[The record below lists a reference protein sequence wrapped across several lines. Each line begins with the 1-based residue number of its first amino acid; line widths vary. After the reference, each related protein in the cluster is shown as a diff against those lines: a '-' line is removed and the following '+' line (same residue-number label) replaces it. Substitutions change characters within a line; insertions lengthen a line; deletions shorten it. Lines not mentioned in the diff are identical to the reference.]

1 MKPIIISRSLAFF
14 LGLLL
19 LTTRSGAQQVL
30 EYTENAAGNVGVTYW
45 YTDSYTAA
53 GGCRNTVEFLPNGFD
68 FNDPNTKYPLLIF
81 FPGRNQTASPT
92 DIFNNG
98 SNPEGVKAPR
108 LKENIFSWTWP
119 SIIKVQTL
127 PIPRYL
133 LTYYSPVNVP
143 GPANQTYSFIV
154 VTVQC
159 GPNDVIADYDKL
171 IRGYVFE
178 KYKDKIDP
186 RRIYLTGLS
195 LGGGKAMEYLADPS
209 RAATIAAAAPVAT
222 GTECPFTPEFI
233 STPGVLGPSPIP
245 PVWSPCADQSQ
256 FNAIV
261 QNVVNSTTLG
271 LFFNH
276 NLNDRSAAPVRIT
289 NFFFDAINAIQ
300 PGRAGGYFNP
310 VAPSDPFDPT
320 HDAWGRAYDP
330 FITDYNGKNMYSWLL
345 DFQSNNTLLP
355 LPVRLRDFTVAKNSQ
370 GGVNLKWTTD
380 MEQHTSHFSIERSVD
395 GKNFLSIGTV
405 RSAGNSN
412 SLRNYVFVDDA
423 LLTQE
428 LYYRLK
434 MVDLDGR
441 YEYSPTKKIRFSNR
455 GMKFTISPNPGVGPV
470 RLLIEGEARG
480 PLEFTLKD
488 QAGRILIREKGEK
501 TRQTFQWQPDLSGL
515 ATGLYFIRI
524 AGDQVNH
531 TMKLVKP

>member
-1 MKPIIISRSLAFF
+1 MKPLKFSGSLAISLWIVLMSFN
-14 LGLLL
+14 
-19 LTTRSGAQQVL
+19 TSAQQVL
-30 EYTENAAGNVGVTYW
+30 EYTETAAGNAGITYW
-45 YTDSYTAA
+45 YTDSYTSA
-53 GGCRNTVEFLPNGFD
+53 GGCRNTVEFLPNGFN

-81 FPGRNQTASPT
+81 FPGKNQTASPT

-127 PIPRYL
+127 PIPRFL

-143 GPANQTYSFIV
+143 GPASQTFSFIV

-159 GPNDVIADYDKL
+159 GPNDLIADYDKL

-186 RRIYLTGLS
+186 TRIYITGLS
-195 LGGGKAMEYLADPS
+195 LGGGKTMEYLADPA
-209 RAATIAAAAPVAT
+209 RAATIAAVAPVAT
-222 GTECPFTPEFI
+222 GTECPYTPEYI
-233 STPGVLGPSPIP
+233 STPGVLGPSPVP

-276 NLNDRSAAPVRIT
+276 NLNDRSDAPVRIT
-289 NFFFDAINAIQ
+289 NFFYDAINAIQ
-300 PGRAGGYFNP
+300 PGKAGGYFNP
-310 VAPSDPFDPT
+310 IAPSDPFDPT

-330 FITDYNGKNMYSWLL
+330 FFSDYNGKNMYSWLL
-345 DFQSNNTLLP
+345 DYQSNNTLLP
-355 LPVRLRDFTVAKNSQ
+355 LPVRLRDFSAARNSL
-370 GGVNLKWTTD
+370 GGVHLKWTTD
-380 MEQHTSHFSIERSVD
+380 LEQHTSHFSIERSVD
-395 GKNFLSIGTV
+395 GVSFSAIGKV
-405 RSAGNSN
+405 KSSGNSS
-412 SLRNYVFVDDA
+412 SLRSYVFVDDA

-441 YEYSPTKKIRFSNR
+441 YEYSPVKKINFRNR
-455 GMKFTISPNPGVGPV
+455 GLKFSVAPNPGTGPV
-470 RLLIEGEARG
+470 HVVVEGDAMGLLTFCLLDQTGRELMRKNIEKKRN
-480 PLEFTLKD
+480 TV
-488 QAGRILIREKGEK
+488 
-501 TRQTFQWQPDLSGL
+501 QWQPDLTGL
-515 ATGLYFIRI
+515 ASGLYFVRI
-524 AGDQVNH
+524 MGTELSH
-531 TMKLVKP
+531 TLKLVKP